1 MCVCACAS
9 VSVCLP
15 IKGDSRFGDSLDS
28 CCLLCSLR
36 GDEQM
41 VCWSVVRRTHAGRPT
56 HPHANTNTHMHALSC
71 HLSFILH
78 LSFPLHVSRQD
89 NATLWAVRVGGSCAF
104 ERDRKDTRQ
113 REWSGKAS
121 LRGGHLKKLMTH
133 LHIGFCESLLFT
145 RQPLCIQQE
154 LLATE
159 ALFSCCLSARVR
171 ETKHG
176 TFGQGRMSENLATA
190 KTRFTRNKWR

>member
-41 VCWSVVRRTHAGRPT
+41 VCWSVVRRTHAGPHT
-56 HPHANTNTHMHALSC
+56 HTQTQIRTCMLYPVTLALSSIYLF
-71 HLSFILH
+71 HYTSLGRTM
-78 LSFPLHVSRQD
+78 PLCE
-89 NATLWAVRVGGSCAF
+89 LWGGVAGSCAF

-113 REWSGKAS
+113 REWSSKAS
-121 LRGGHLKKLMTH
+121 LWGGHLKKLMTH

-145 RQPLCIQQE
+145 HQPLCIQQE
-154 LLATE
+154 LLVTE
-159 ALFSCCLSARVR
+159 ALFSCCLSARVH
-171 ETKHG
+171 ETKHS
-176 TFGQGRMSENLATA
+176 TFGQGRMNENLATA
-190 KTRFTRNKWR
+190 KTCFTSKQM